1 MTNPRTY
8 LRAVDAA
15 VRADVPA
22 ALGEIRHQ
30 DRGWQAKWWYGNP
43 ALHYEATPRVREKAI
58 EIGLH
63 FEADP
68 LTNARLLAAFRA
80 HAKLIDRQLGEV
92 RIEEWDRGWARVWEP
107 IALSKPLGVE
117 NGTAV
122 GKRLALYISVLE
134 PILRDELPGDV
145 EWSLEAIPRRRRRPA
160 RR

>member
-1 MTNPRTY
+1 MDPRTY

-15 VRADVPA
+15 MREGVPA
-22 ALGEIRHQ
+22 GLGALRHQ
-30 DRGWQAKWWYGNP
+30 NRGWQAKWWYGNP
-43 ALHYEATPRVREKAI
+43 ALHYEATSRVREKAI

-80 HAKLIDRQLGEV
+80 HAKSIARRLGEV

-107 IALSKPLGVE
+107 IALPKPLGVE

-122 GKRLALYISVLE
+122 GKRLARYISVLE

-145 EWSLEAIPRRRRRPA
+145 EWDLGPVRHARRRR
-160 RR
+160 

>member
-1 MTNPRTY
+1 M
-8 LRAVDAA
+8 RAG
-15 VRADVPA
+15 VPE

-30 DRGWQAKWWYGNP
+30 DRGWQAKWWFGNP
-43 ALHYEATPRVREKAI
+43 ALHYEATPRVREKAV

-80 HAKLIDRQLGEV
+80 HAKAIARQLGAV
-92 RIEEWDRGWARVWEP
+92 RIDEWDRGWARVWEP

-117 NGTAV
+117 NATAV
-122 GKRLALYISVLE
+122 GKRLARYITVLE

-145 EWSLEAIPRRRRRPA
+145 EWDLGRVGQARTRR
-160 RR
+160 